1 MILYLFCRLR
11 AQKDSF
17 SHTKTAAT
25 HILPLKSAP
34 DFPTITFVR
43 GRRQAASCAMDED
56 TAAGIG
62 WSFKRGASIVM
73 FFYSKGIPPAIVG
86 KQVYPKT
93 ISPISSA
100 LSTRYLGQRA
110 SSSVRGR
117 NPHVTPQ
124 AVTRALS
131 AVCISTAESPT

>member
-25 HILPLKSAP
+25 PILPLKSAP
-34 DFPTITFVR
+34 DFPTITLVR

-56 TAAGIG
+56 TATEIG
-62 WSFKRGASIVM
+62 WSFKREASIVM
-73 FFYSKGIPPAIVG
+73 FFHSKGIPPAIVG